1 MASTLNVWWGA
12 SRFREKLLYKSD
24 KERATRVLHAIV
36 YSVYLFLGP
45 LMMVVGM
52 YWFSHVVKG
61 SASDFVATMTVWTG
75 LLLLGLGV
83 LAIYASLKRS
93 FVLQLAAHLVHVFLF
108 IFLVAAMMIVIA
120 CVDFNLTMP
129 TCLDEDTMIYY
140 VAKLWS
146 VFVQTKTANNV
157 DAVDGIINGDG
168 WKGEYLLS
176 EQVRGTSEQVR
187 DARMLEFLQ
196 PFMGLYVRP
205 KSTTLD
211 ATTCLLI

>member
-1 MASTLNVWWGA
+1 
-12 SRFREKLLYKSD
+12 
-24 KERATRVLHAIV
+24 
-36 YSVYLFLGP
+36 
-45 LMMVVGM
+45 MMVVGM

-61 SASDFVATMTVWTG
+61 SASDFVATMTAWTG

-93 FVLQLAAHLVHVFLF
+93 FVLQLAAHLVHVVLF

-129 TCLDEDTMIYY
+129 ICIDVDIVIYY

-211 ATTCLLI
+211 ATACLLI

>member
-1 MASTLNVWWGA
+1 MLNVWLGA
-12 SRFREKLLYKSD
+12 SRFREKLSYKRVN
-24 KERATRVLHAIV
+24 ERVTRVLHAIV
-36 YSVYLFLGP
+36 YIVYLFLGP
-45 LMMVVGM
+45 MLMVVGM
-52 YWFSHVVKG
+52 YWFSHAVKD
-61 SASDFVATMTVWTG
+61 SASDFLATMTMRTG

-93 FVLQLAAHLVHVFLF
+93 FVLQLAARLVHVFLF
-108 IFLVAAMMIVIA
+108 IFLVAAMTIFIA
-120 CVDFNLTMP
+120 CVDFNLTIP
-129 TCLDEDTMIYY
+129 TCLDGDTVIYY

-146 VFVQTKTANNV
+146 VFVQTKTANSV
-157 DAVDGIINGDG
+157 DAVDGIISGDG

-205 KSTTLD
+205 RVPP
-211 ATTCLLI
+211 

>member
-1 MASTLNVWWGA
+1 MLNVWWGA
-12 SRFREKLLYKSD
+12 SRFREKLSYKRVN
-24 KERATRVLHAIV
+24 ERVTRVLHAIV
-36 YSVYLFLGP
+36 YIVYLFLGP
-45 LMMVVGM
+45 MLMVVGM
-52 YWFSHVVKG
+52 YWFSHVVKD
-61 SASDFVATMTVWTG
+61 SASDFVATMTMWTG

-93 FVLQLAAHLVHVFLF
+93 FVLQLAAYLVHVYLF
-108 IFLVAAMMIVIA
+108 IFLVAAMMIFIA

-129 TCLDEDTMIYY
+129 TCLDGDTVIYY

-146 VFVQTKTANNV
+146 VFVQTETANNI
-157 DAVDGIINGDG
+157 DAVDGIISGDG

-196 PFMGLYVRP
+196 PFMGLYVLP

-211 ATTCLLI
+211 ATACLLI

>member
-1 MASTLNVWWGA
+1 MLNVWWGA
-12 SRFREKLLYKSD
+12 SRFREKLSYKRAN
-24 KERATRVLHAIV
+24 ERVTRVLHTIV
-36 YSVYLFLGP
+36 YIVYLFLGP
-45 LMMVVGM
+45 LLMVVGM
-52 YWFSHVVKG
+52 YWFSHVVKD
-61 SASDFVATMTVWTG
+61 SASDFVATMTMRTG

-93 FVLQLAAHLVHVFLF
+93 FVLQLAARLVHVFLF
-108 IFLVAAMMIVIA
+108 IFLVAAMTIFIA
-120 CVDFNLTMP
+120 CVDFNLTIP
-129 TCLDEDTMIYY
+129 TCLDGDTVIYY

-146 VFVQTKTANNV
+146 VFVQTNTANNI
-157 DAVDGIINGDG
+157 DADDGIISGDG

-205 KSTTLD
+205 RVPP
-211 ATTCLLI
+211 